1 MHLIESIVERKPE
14 PKKFKVGPIES
25 DSGNHLVDIFTVIVG
40 VAILIFL
47 KKMIG
52 K

>member
-1 MHLIESIVERKPE
+1 MHLIESIVGRKPE

-25 DSGNHLVDIFTVIVG
+25 DSGNHLVDIFTVMIG

>member
-1 MHLIESIVERKPE
+1 VNAPKSIVERKPE

-25 DSGNHLVDIFTVIVG
+25 DSGNHYLDILSV
-40 VAILIFL
+40 LIGIALLMWF
-47 KKMIG
+47 KKVIG